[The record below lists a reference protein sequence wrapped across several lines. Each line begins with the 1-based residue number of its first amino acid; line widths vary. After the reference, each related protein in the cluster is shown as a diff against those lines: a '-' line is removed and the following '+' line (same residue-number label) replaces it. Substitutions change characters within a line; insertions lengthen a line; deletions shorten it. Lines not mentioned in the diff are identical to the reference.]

1 MKIKLIAIL
10 LGGTSLAS
18 MSLPAHHGGSFYD
31 GTKSTTVRGA
41 VTEFRF
47 VNPHVVIAIAV
58 EGAEGELIEWSGE
71 LTSPNRLARAAS
83 GGGATNTIHWTKD
96 ILVPGDE
103 IELTGNPARNGA
115 PAMRITKVVDANRM
129 VLLGGDEA
137 EADNAPTVRE
147 PEYVWAVPENDGGD
161 LRGVWM
167 RRNDY
172 GYQNYAFSGD
182 LPPMT
187 PWATARYEEAR
198 PTFGPNG
205 VAVSDTNDLV
215 YQCFPPG
222 VPRIYFHPHPFEI
235 VQTPGRVM
243 IAYEYQQLLRQVF
256 TDDREHRN
264 DLAPMW
270 LGDSTG
276 RWEGDTLVVETVN
289 FNDRTWIDRR
299 GVPHS
304 DQLRVVERIRRSNE
318 NELIVDITVEDPI
331 AFTEPWTSRKIFDKV
346 DWSLEEF
353 VCLDDS
359 SYQEFERALL
369 EYDGGSPEE

>member
-1 MKIKLIAIL
+1 
-10 LGGTSLAS
+10 
-18 MSLPAHHGGSFYD
+18 
-31 GTKSTTVRGA
+31 
-41 VTEFRF
+41 
-47 VNPHVVIAIAV
+47 
-58 EGAEGELIEWSGE
+58 
-71 LTSPNRLARAAS
+71 
-83 GGGATNTIHWTKD
+83 
-96 ILVPGDE
+96 
-103 IELTGNPARNGA
+103 
-115 PAMRITKVVDANRM
+115 
-129 VLLGGDEA
+129 
-137 EADNAPTVRE
+137 
-147 PEYVWAVPENDGGD
+147 
-161 LRGVWM
+161 
-167 RRNDY
+167 
-172 GYQNYAFSGD
+172 
-182 LPPMT
+182 
-187 PWATARYEEAR
+187 
-198 PTFGPNG
+198 
-205 VAVSDTNDLV
+205 
-215 YQCFPPG
+215 
-222 VPRIYFHPHPFEI
+222 
-235 VQTPGRVM
+235 M

-318 NELIVDITVEDPI
+318 DELTVDITVADPI

-369 EYDGGSPEE
+369 EYDGGSPKE